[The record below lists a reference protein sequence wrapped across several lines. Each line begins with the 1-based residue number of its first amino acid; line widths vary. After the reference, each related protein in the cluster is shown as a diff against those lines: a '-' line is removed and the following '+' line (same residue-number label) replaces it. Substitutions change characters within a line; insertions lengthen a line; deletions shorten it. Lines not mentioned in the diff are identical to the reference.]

1 MLGDNSYCTMCGLPV
16 KIDKVLRDVTQ
27 TTVLGVS
34 AQWSSE
40 AWRYAALGSIWQYH
54 RVPKDASAYLSP
66 MLAGQYQQHLLRYYR
81 GNVSVGKCY
90 EPAIQRLTYEQAS
103 ICIQAQRLI
112 VNRIGFRG
120 RRFPLCPDP
129 HRMRGRAPHQ
139 RWWSPS
145 ARDADSWWR
154 PRDIGGI
161 AVETD

>member
-1 MLGDNSYCTMCGLPV
+1 MMSFS
-16 KIDKVLRDVTQ
+16 R
-27 TTVLGVS
+27 
-34 AQWSSE
+34 SE
-40 AWRYAALGSIWQYH
+40 YARVRFRHYAWRQLVLHDVRFARQDRQSAARCNPDHRIGREWHNGRPRREDTRRLGSIWQYH

-139 RWWSPS
+139 RW
-145 ARDADSWWR
+145 
-154 PRDIGGI
+154 
-161 AVETD
+161 